1 MTALTTTKDTLGG
14 LLRQVALSRPDATA
28 IGDGRRRLT
37 FVELDAEVDNA
48 AKALL
53 AQQVRPGD
61 RVGLWLPNCTEWVTV
76 FLAVARLGATLVPV
90 STAFTADE
98 AADVLTRSKAVLL
111 IAGGE
116 LRGRRP
122 AHTAAALSVAGRIE
136 GIRVLIAVHD
146 DVPGAL
152 TWPEFTAGGTAR
164 DLAEISAAV
173 SPDDPVVILYT
184 SGTTG
189 APKGVLLP
197 QRMIRN
203 MRDVAGRLQLTT
215 DDVTVLYLPL
225 FHVFALAAVVTF
237 LTAGARV
244 HLLAAFSASGSLEL
258 IEAERATL
266 LYGVPAHYYD
276 QLRDPDFDQRDLSGV
291 RLCISPG
298 PAELIREVD
307 RRIATAINCFGSTET
322 TSMITLGDPAAPL
335 DERAGSIGAP
345 LPLSQVRVVGP
356 DGVDVPGGTPGE
368 LLVRGPAVMV
378 GYDQDPAATARAV
391 RDGWFHTGDGVQA
404 TPSGSSLRFL
414 GRLDEMFK
422 VGGEN
427 VDPMEVEAVLMVH
440 PAVGTAAV
448 FGIDDLRLGQVGV
461 AFLTPREPGVPVDTD
476 ALRAFARERL
486 AGFKVPRRFVVVTE
500 LPTTASGK
508 VQKVKLR
515 QAIPPA

>member
-1 MTALTTTKDTLGG
+1 MTAVPTTQDTLGR
-14 LLRQVALSRPDATA
+14 LLRQVAAARGAAPA
-28 IGDGRRRLT
+28 IGDERRRLT
-37 FVELDAEVDNA
+37 FAELDAEVDTV

-53 AQQVRPGD
+53 AQHVRPGA
-61 RVGLWLPNCTEWVTV
+61 RVGLWLPNCTEWVIV

-98 AADVLTRSKAVLL
+98 AADVLVRSKAVLL

-122 AHTAAALSVAGRIE
+122 AHTATALRTAGRIDDVRAV
-136 GIRVLIAVHD
+136 IVVHD
-146 DVPGAL
+146 HVPGAL
-152 TWPEFTAGGTAR
+152 TWPEFTTGGTAL

-203 MRDVAGRLQLTT
+203 MRDVARRLQLTT
-215 DDVTVLYLPL
+215 DDVAVLYLPL

-237 LTAGARV
+237 LTAAARV
-244 HLLAAFSASGSLEL
+244 HLMAAFSASRSLEL
-258 IEAERATL
+258 VEAERATVM
-266 LYGVPAHYYD
+266 YGVPAHYYD
-276 QLRDPDFDQRDLSGV
+276 QLRAPDFDQRDLAGV

-335 DERAGSIGAP
+335 AERIGSIGAP

-356 DGVDVPGGTPGE
+356 DGADVAAGTPGE
-368 LLVRGPAVMV
+368 LVVRGPAVMV
-378 GYDQDPAATARAV
+378 GYDRDPAATARAV

-404 TPSGSSLRFL
+404 TAWGGLRFL

-427 VDPMEVEAVLMVH
+427 VDPMEVEAVLMAH

-448 FGIDDLRLGQVGV
+448 FGVDDQRLGQVGI
-461 AFLTPREPGVPVDTD
+461 AFLTPRETGAPVDTE
-476 ALRAFARERL
+476 ALQLFARERL
-486 AGFKVPRRFVVVTE
+486 AGFKVPRRYQVIAE

-515 QAIPPA
+515 QSLPPA